1 MARTPNPDLQEKLA
15 AVKRDAILDAARAV
29 FAEKDFHRA
38 TIKDV
43 AARAGVADGT
53 IYNYFENKDALLLGI
68 FDRIA
73 QAAEQGVDPA
83 ALLALDLRG
92 FVRAFLERP
101 LTVFQAD
108 NFELFRVIVSEILVN
123 RALGERFY
131 AQMLAPMLT
140 GAEAFLRMWGQ
151 QNGVEFADLELRL
164 RALSSLMLGLIV
176 QRVLG
181 DEVLTSRWTELPEML
196 TDLLLEGL
204 TPGKVEVTHT

>member
-38 TIKDV
+38 TVKDV

-151 QNGVEFADLELRL
+151 YNGVEFADLELKI

-181 DEVLTSRWTELPEML
+181 DEVLTSRWDDLPEVL

-204 TPGKVEVTHT
+204 TPGKPM